1 MPSPMYG
8 DMDFLLDEASVFA
21 FLADCDLVDEM
32 EPVPTISTT
41 SHCGAMSTQSDSSSS
56 CITSEEPVEKKKSWR
71 QRRKEEILNLR
82 DEVKQLSAELQ
93 QLKYA
98 LGVHSR
104 YRQSKKIK
112 AAKDSSPFSSHASIW
127 ENTAQHQAN
136 LRSISEQENTNL
148 RESLEYHIQKAKS
161 LNRAVKRKLR
171 AILMSPEMDMIN
183 QLQHHSKRAT
193 PPLNNEAVFNQLKV
207 GIDELYGGLDIFF
220 KQVGMD
226 QLSRSGLQKNSM
238 NSGARMTLV
247 EFLDS
252 YAIPFDLLQIEK
264 AIWTPDTADSEDP
277 APFFMQSATD
287 DNTRMISMGF
297 PFSLEGI
304 DFSIVMRIVTR
315 KYVEKDRVV
324 FITRS
329 LIEPSI
335 GPLSFVETN
344 RRVLLRGEPSSL
356 GPTTI
361 ILTHREAV
369 SYGDLLSSD
378 MTGCPS
384 IEIGLKTW
392 EGFAT
397 QYNYALEDKLIRTS
411 SK

>member
-98 LGVHSR
+98 FGMHSR

-207 GIDELYGGLDIFF
+207 GIDELYGGLDIFSN
-220 KQVGMD
+220 KWEWI
-226 QLSRSGLQKNSM
+226 NCH
-238 NSGARMTLV
+238 ALV
-247 EFLDS
+247 
-252 YAIPFDLLQIEK
+252 Y
-264 AIWTPDTADSEDP
+264 
-277 APFFMQSATD
+277 
-287 DNTRMISMGF
+287 
-297 PFSLEGI
+297 
-304 DFSIVMRIVTR
+304 
-315 KYVEKDRVV
+315 
-324 FITRS
+324 
-329 LIEPSI
+329 
-335 GPLSFVETN
+335 
-344 RRVLLRGEPSSL
+344 RR
-356 GPTTI
+356 
-361 ILTHREAV
+361 
-369 SYGDLLSSD
+369 
-378 MTGCPS
+378 
-384 IEIGLKTW
+384 
-392 EGFAT
+392 T
-397 QYNYALEDKLIRTS
+397 Q
-411 SK
+411 